1 MLDQLLNRFT
11 NHNLTS
17 RVVLPKAYLPGL
29 EYFQSPHFSATN
41 YLPFFYIL
49 GQEISKTGTV
59 FCLDP
64 DYGLEL
70 AAFLRGCKAEKVV
83 ATGKAHFSYPL
94 KNVSAVGSSLEMSK
108 TMPEGKFN
116 VALILGKREW
126 PESRDVLLDIWDR
139 MADNSLIIVD
149 YIQAEPVGRGW
160 ADLSAVT
167 NRTGVV
173 FPTRYGTGVMMR

>member
-1 MLDQLLNRFT
+1 MLDQLKEKFDK
-11 NHNLTS
+11 HVLTS

-29 EYFQSPHFSATN
+29 EYYHSPDFSATN
-41 YLPFFYIL
+41 HIPFFYLL
-49 GQEISKTGTV
+49 GLEISKAGTV

-70 AAFLRGCKAEKVV
+70 AAFLRGCKAGKVV
-83 ATGKAHFSYPL
+83 ATGRAHFSYPL
-94 KNVSAVGSSLEMSK
+94 KNVSSVGSSLEIQQ
-108 TMPEGKFN
+108 TIPEGKFD
-116 VALILGKREW
+116 VALILGQRDW

-139 MADNSLIIVD
+139 MTDNSLIIVD

-173 FPTRYGTGVMMR
+173 FPTRHGTGVMMR